1 MAEGFEISLTTPRK
15 RPFKT
20 VFQFK
25 ITLIGAQPPI
35 WRRIQVPGSYTFY
48 DLHVAIQNAMGWTD
62 SHLHAYEIPGD
73 NPARIESPY
82 AIEDMHEEPD
92 AFTTQALLSS
102 FLKEEGDTA
111 IYEYDFGDRW
121 RHEVVLERILPKDP
135 GMKYPACL
143 DGKRACPPEDCG
155 GLRGY
160 EGCVKVATEE
170 LVPHEDD
177 DDFRLIAWLDGWQPE
192 NFTPKDVVFENPR
205 TRFLESFEEDGL
217 CEPDGSQ
224 MENFTTSLPA
234 DYAALSDAELINLMF
249 TGADRLPMEF
259 AREVITRGT
268 RMIAPMA
275 GIIAEPENWE
285 RDDAGWCAALHA
297 VFLTGAIGGKEAVK
311 PLIDAISPAAES
323 SNYWITEAL
332 PAIFGRVGLCAV
344 DELKIMARNS
354 ALDWFPRSIAFEGLG
369 AIALNNPEFEP
380 EALSFLAAIAADKK
394 EAPEGRVWAGQT
406 LLNFGKAEHKELLL
420 ELVETV
426 VRNREFDRK
435 NVEEAATGKTCFTQ
449 YKKDWFSFY
458 SPEEVAARQKRWEE
472 ESRSGDEEM
481 ENYGPPPI
489 IPVTER
495 APKIGRN
502 EPCPCGSGKKYKK
515 CCGG

>member
-1 MAEGFEISLTTPRK
+1 
-15 RPFKT
+15 
-20 VFQFK
+20 
-25 ITLIGAQPPI
+25 
-35 WRRIQVPGSYTFY
+35 
-48 DLHVAIQNAMGWTD
+48 
-62 SHLHAYEIPGD
+62 
-73 NPARIESPY
+73 
-82 AIEDMHEEPD
+82 
-92 AFTTQALLSS
+92 
-102 FLKEEGDTA
+102 
-111 IYEYDFGDRW
+111 
-121 RHEVVLERILPKDP
+121 
-135 GMKYPACL
+135 
-143 DGKRACPPEDCG
+143 
-155 GLRGY
+155 
-160 EGCVKVATEE
+160 
-170 LVPHEDD
+170 
-177 DDFRLIAWLDGWQPE
+177 
-192 NFTPKDVVFENPR
+192 
-205 TRFLESFEEDGL
+205 
-217 CEPDGSQ
+217 
-224 MENFTTSLPA
+224 
-234 DYAALSDAELINLMF
+234 
-249 TGADRLPMEF
+249 MEF